1 MLNDRYRVVLLTSLI
16 DLSSDNYLDR
26 KSWSYNGAP
35 SWLEEKGTSEIIRRK
50 PKDFNLT
57 EISEI
62 LNLIPLEEILMI
74 FSTMIPEPKL
84 WKFSK

>member
-35 SWLEEKGTSEIIRRK
+35 SWLEEKGTRRK